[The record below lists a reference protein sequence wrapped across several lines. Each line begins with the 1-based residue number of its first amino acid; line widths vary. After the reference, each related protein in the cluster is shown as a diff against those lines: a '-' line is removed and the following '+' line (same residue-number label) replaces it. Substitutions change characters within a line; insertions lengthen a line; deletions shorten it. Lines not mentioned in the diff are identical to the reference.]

1 MKIRSTLTLA
11 VLSFAALLSACDE
24 EDVTGPG
31 FICDVTNPVQDL
43 FLAPVTT
50 TVLVHS
56 PAQEGDTIQIVAI
69 TTNRFGAVRQ
79 DVPIKFTSSDAA
91 VATVDSLGI
100 VHAVAPGTVTIK
112 AAACGESKSV
122 AITVVASV
130 ATVTVTP
137 QQDTVIAGDTATFV
151 AHAHG
156 PNGEPVANVEFTFST
171 TGTGATVIPLTDS
184 SARIATSANGT
195 VGVVARGEGATG
207 TATLIVLPRIFLAG
221 SAGANTIDVGDG
233 MACGII
239 TLGQGFCWGVNNH
252 SQLAAQTDS
261 VCFPGSDIG
270 IVVGDSLISTAL
282 PCSLIPRRISQALE
296 FASISAGDSTGCAIT
311 TVGRGYCW
319 GLGSHG
325 ETGTGASGDR
335 STPTL
340 ISGSLTF
347 TSISVG
353 GNHACGIANGG
364 VGYCWGD
371 DTFGQLGD
379 ARNVNSTTPIPVSGG
394 GAPAVFS
401 MISAGFQHT
410 CALTSDGTAFCWG
423 RGNFGQLGNGGTGNS
438 DTPVAVATGSKF
450 TWISAGGDHSCG
462 ITTTGAALC
471 WGSNLDGQ
479 LGNGAPGTTSAVPVA
494 VAGGLTF
501 TRISAST
508 GTRGTSPAGAPW
520 KLSGHG
526 HTCALTA
533 AGSVFCWGDDTDL
546 QLGRGPFTGGGSLS
560 STPVQVG
567 QGERGAGVTFTS
579 VSAGSRHSCGVGSDG
594 SAYCW
599 GSNVFGAL
607 GNTLQAAFRGFP
619 QKVAT
624 PR

>member
-11 VLSFAALLSACDE
+11 VLSLAALLSACDE
-24 EDVTGPG
+24 EEVTGPG
-31 FICDVTNPVQDL
+31 FICDVTNPVQDI
-43 FLAPVTT
+43 FLVSGATSVM
-50 TVLVHS
+50 VHS
-56 PAQEGDTIQIVAI
+56 PAQEGDTIQIVAVA
-69 TTNRFGAVRQ
+69 TNRFGTART
-79 DVPIKFTSSDAA
+79 DVPIKFTSSDVT
-91 VATVDSLGI
+91 VATVDSLGV
-100 VHAVAPGTVTIK
+100 VHAVAPGTATIK

-122 AITVVASV
+122 AVTVVATV
-130 ATVTVTP
+130 ASVTVTP
-137 QQDTVIAGDTATFV
+137 QQDTVIAGDTATFI
-151 AHAHG
+151 AHAQG
-156 PNGEPVANVEFTFST
+156 QNGEPIANVEFTFST
-171 TGTGATVIPLTDS
+171 SGPSATVIQVNDS
-184 SARIATSANGT
+184 TARIATSANGA
-195 VGVVARGEGATG
+195 VGVTARGEGATG
-207 TATLIVLPRIFLAG
+207 TATLLVLPRIFLAG
-221 SAGANTIDVGDG
+221 SASANTIDVGDG

-261 VCFPGSDIG
+261 VCFPSADVG
-270 IVVGDSLISTAL
+270 IVVGDSTISTSL
-282 PCSLIPRRISQALE
+282 PCSLIPKRISQTLA

-319 GLGSHG
+319 GLGAHG
-325 ETGTGASGDR
+325 ETGTGSIGDR

-353 GNHACGIANGG
+353 GNHACGIADGG
-364 VGYCWGD
+364 IGYCWGD
-371 DTFGQLGD
+371 DAFGQLGD
-379 ARNVNSTTPIPVSGG
+379 ARTVNSTTPIPVSGG

-423 RGNFGQLGNGGTGNS
+423 RGNFGQLGNGGVGSS

-450 TWISAGGDHSCG
+450 TWISAGGDHTCG

-471 WGSNLDGQ
+471 WGSDLDGQ
-479 LGNGAPGTTSAVPVA
+479 LGDGALGTTSLVPVA

-508 GTRGTSPAGAPW
+508 GTRTNASGGPW
-520 KLSGHG
+520 KPFGHG

-546 QLGRGPFTGGGSLS
+546 QLGRGPYTGGGSLS
-560 STPVQVG
+560 ATPVQVG
-567 QGERGAGVTFTS
+567 QGERPAGVTFTS
-579 VSAGSRHSCGVGSDG
+579 VSTGSRNSCGVGSDG
-594 SAYCW
+594 NAYCW
-599 GSNVFGAL
+599 GSNIFGAL